1 MEHDFQEQKIEK
13 LDAGIWLIAFTAVLN
28 FIAGYFCITLGKK
41 NNSLALSA
49 SGKHLQV
56 DTYSTLAIVAGLFL
70 MLVTKLYWLDKVI
83 ALITGVLIIYNG
95 YKILRSSLAGIM
107 DEADIELLNEMVQV
121 LNNNRNE
128 NWVDLHNLRV
138 IKYGSLLHID
148 CHLTVPWFLNV
159 HEAHKEIEAF
169 SALAKNEFGESVEL
183 FVHADGCMD
192 FSCRICSKKDCIE
205 RKFPYKKTITWDVH
219 NISSDQKHMI

>member
-1 MEHDFQEQKIEK
+1 M
-13 LDAGIWLIAFTAVLN
+13 
-28 FIAGYFCITLGKK
+28 
-41 NNSLALSA
+41 SA

-128 NWVDLHNLRV
+128 NWV
-138 IKYGSLLHID
+138 
-148 CHLTVPWFLNV
+148 
-159 HEAHKEIEAF
+159 E
-169 SALAKNEFGESVEL
+169 
-183 FVHADGCMD
+183 
-192 FSCRICSKKDCIE
+192 
-205 RKFPYKKTITWDVH
+205 
-219 NISSDQKHMI
+219 